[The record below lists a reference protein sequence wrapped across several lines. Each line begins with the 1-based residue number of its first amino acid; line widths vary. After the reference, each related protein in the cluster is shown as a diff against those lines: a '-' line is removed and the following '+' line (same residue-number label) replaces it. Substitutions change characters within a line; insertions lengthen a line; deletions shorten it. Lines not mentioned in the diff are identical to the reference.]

1 MSRQNCTLLSRK
13 SYLALKFMYSL
24 WLSVCLNRLCLTM
37 SAVTV
42 PNKTAAWRDCRHK
55 SVETRQKHDQSVG
68 ARRSLATH
76 FGKKMAAKDRIY
88 HFFLLGFPHL
98 DSWPSGR
105 ETCVCHIFRPNRLLI
120 KLATGPDH
128 YLLIKSSSPFTIT
141 GYA

>member
-13 SYLALKFMYSL
+13 PYLALKFMYSL

-55 SVETRQKHDQSVG
+55 SAETRQKHDQSVG

-76 FGKKMAAKDRIY
+76 FGKKMAAKDRID
-88 HFFLLGFPHL
+88 HFFLQSFPHL

-105 ETCVCHIFRPNRLLI
+105 ETCGCHISAQIELVTYISHYVRLGWI
-120 KLATGPDH
+120 CHQHPWANDPAHT
-128 YLLIKSSSPFTIT
+128 
-141 GYA
+141 